1 LQNIIVF
8 GVGQMGRLIIP
19 HLKEKH
25 HILFLADNDST
36 QWGKLF
42 EGYSIKSPNE
52 IVAYD
57 CNVVITSKKYGSEI
71 AMQLQHIG
79 VHRKR
84 LCFCRGYRATSI
96 YTYEVYP
103 LLVEE
108 MSCTNIPLVQYDI
121 LHNVECE
128 TTHIKVMV
136 FCSFFS
142 VYTKQLIENMAKRY
156 QDIEFSLLTA
166 AKECK
171 EKIATDKLKH
181 IYCFESMTDLKTILE
196 QLPLYN
202 AMQLLWIEQEW
213 AYFYQLIRKKTKHL
227 NLNIGGSD
235 FYRANT
241 EERNFKKKL
250 IQCADKVTAETTGI
264 IQDVEMYYK
273 DVVHNKI
280 GLLPFGIEVLDFM
293 HFVKQEDQ
301 YRFKK
306 DHHISQNK
314 LVVTCG
320 HNAAKEHQHMAIID
334 ALCALPKEIK
344 EKITCVFPMTYPSG
358 MDTYIDEVHSRMQ
371 GTDID
376 YVILTD
382 FMDFQEMAEYAMIS
396 DIMIHVQTTDQLS
409 STMLEELYAESIV
422 IAGSWLPYQSLHEKG
437 IYFLDVNTIPDST
450 DIMKDVVTH
459 VEAYRDKC
467 KGNKKIVWEH
477 SSWDELAPKWHALWI

>member
-1 LQNIIVF
+1 
-8 GVGQMGRLIIP
+8 
-19 HLKEKH
+19 
-25 HILFLADNDST
+25 
-36 QWGKLF
+36 
-42 EGYSIKSPNE
+42 
-52 IVAYD
+52 
-57 CNVVITSKKYGSEI
+57 
-71 AMQLQHIG
+71 
-79 VHRKR
+79 
-84 LCFCRGYRATSI
+84 
-96 YTYEVYP
+96 
-103 LLVEE
+103 
-108 MSCTNIPLVQYDI
+108 
-121 LHNVECE
+121 
-128 TTHIKVMV
+128 
-136 FCSFFS
+136 
-142 VYTKQLIENMAKRY
+142 
-156 QDIEFSLLTA
+156 
-166 AKECK
+166 
-171 EKIATDKLKH
+171 
-181 IYCFESMTDLKTILE
+181 
-196 QLPLYN
+196 
-202 AMQLLWIEQEW
+202 MQLLWIEQEW